1 MQKLTKVANM
11 HDGVKPRLKEDEDSN
26 ELVDVDIVIEGEEK
40 PEAQFS
46 KFCHRVPMNEQQD
59 QTRVE

>member
-1 MQKLTKVANM
+1 M